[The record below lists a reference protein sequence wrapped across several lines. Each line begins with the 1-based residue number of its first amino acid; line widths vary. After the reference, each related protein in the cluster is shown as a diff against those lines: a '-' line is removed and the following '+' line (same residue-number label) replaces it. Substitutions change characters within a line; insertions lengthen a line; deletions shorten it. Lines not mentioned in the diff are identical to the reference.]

1 MAKDLDMEW
10 FKNYMEELSIV
21 YPNYI
26 LTEKKTKIYFDFF
39 MTKGFNKLQYESAK
53 HKIFRTKKD
62 LNFPTM
68 AEIIDNIKVDGD
80 GNEWI

>member
-10 FKNYMEELSIV
+10 FKNYMEDLSLA
-21 YPNYI
+21 YTNQI

-39 MTKGFNKLQYESAK
+39 MTKGFNKRQYESAK
-53 HKIFRTKKD
+53 NKIFRTKKD

-68 AEIIDNIKVDGD
+68 AEILDNINVDCN